1 MDDGSIAYDGQADL
15 YDVNG
20 NLIYKTQ
27 SRGLE
32 GSLVEILY
40 GKNATPEEVEKVRD
54 LLESSFEH
62 TTKSDDLT
70 DRNQWYWN
78 VDSNHGKVIDVS
90 KYEEIY
96 NTRVLVDSITGQAD
110 TIRNLN
116 PRTIYNKMVAD
127 GTMDKKSGD
136 SVRSRLARMELRV
149 EKDPITVESLEF
161 YENADG
167 GYISYEEFKANNF
180 ITGDRPVLSIR
191 NTFVNREITTFTGA
205 TGNLSVNPHR
215 GVDGGVENG
224 IDSLPLFQNDTSK
237 VVYASK
243 GNFDD
248 SNYQGRHVSVQT
260 DITYTFKGNRIVDEV
275 IYRTLHLSN
284 VDVVDGQ
291 SVSFDT
297 VLGQTGNSGKWGDS
311 GYGNHSHEDI
321 YTVRPSPY
329 LNYLSDVAYTK
340 ALENYSPIKESES
353 YGTYKD
359 LYKGNAYDYIFHD
372 NKYYYDKFIFADITQ
387 YKKRDTAHSY
397 NKGE

>member
-180 ITGDRPVLSIR
+180 ITGDRPKYEVNSPVPEGSVISTVFGASGTSAAGTMKTHAGIDFAVESGTEVYPMLVNDKTTVLASNIGEEWLTQIQGNNIILESKFSYTYKGSTVSDNIYQSYDHLESSTLENNDVVGS
-191 NTFVNREITTFTGA
+191 NTLLGLSGA
-205 TGNLSVNPHR
+205 TGKWNGKGYGAHLH
-215 GVDGGVENG
+215 VDLYTSLPTSPLLNYINMSYDNKIV
-224 IDSLPLFQNDTSK
+224 DSL
-237 VVYASK
+237 V
-243 GNFDD
+243 
-248 SNYQGRHVSVQT
+248 H
-260 DITYTFKGNRIVDEV
+260 
-275 IYRTLHLSN
+275 
-284 VDVVDGQ
+284 Q
-291 SVSFDT
+291 SS
-297 VLGQTGNSGKWGDS
+297 
-311 GYGNHSHEDI
+311 
-321 YTVRPSPY
+321 
-329 LNYLSDVAYTK
+329 LNKIAMQ
-340 ALENYSPIKESES
+340 
-353 YGTYKD
+353 
-359 LYKGNAYDYIFHD
+359 
-372 NKYYYDKFIFADITQ
+372 YYDPYALLKD
-387 YKKRDTAHSY
+387 YKYKIREDAYSY
-397 NKGE
+397 